1 LAEKIKFYLEPVF
14 GRSVNVTLKQE
25 AGQFKEFL
33 ISRDHLGTFSFDTLS
48 GGTKEQFS
56 AAVRLAMAEVLS
68 ADFDDRL
75 PIVFDDAFTNSDEN
89 RILNIQPML
98 DRASQKGVQVIV
110 LTCHPDAYSR
120 LGAKQVML
128 N

>member
-1 LAEKIKFYLEPVF
+1 
-14 GRSVNVTLKQE
+14 
-25 AGQFKEFL
+25 
-33 ISRDHLGTFSFDTLS
+33 
-48 GGTKEQFS
+48 
-56 AAVRLAMAEVLS
+56 MAEVLS
-68 ADFDDRL
+68 ADFDNKL

-89 RILNIQPML
+89 RILKIQPML

-110 LTCHPDAYSR
+110 LTCHPGAYAN